1 MAVKKGSGTTIGL
14 RNNKLIFVGIGVL
27 IILVFVGVLSL
38 LRSIYQTETYYV
50 LTQDV
55 QAQSRVTA
63 EMLSPIVTSKDTAP
77 PNAIDPTSADFQAGA
92 VFTRY
97 PLSAGD
103 IITSSNA
110 GGREDI
116 SVGIPDEWVVTSFS
130 VAADDAVGGRIQRG
144 YYFDVMIATSDQ
156 AFYPFVNVLALDTTV
171 SLNSASSSRAAD
183 TEEAHAGQTSQYVVG
198 MPPQDAARLQQIVS
212 QYGGDMKLLLSPRQN
227 EYNAPQLASYS
238 GTFSYEGDTKNMGAG
253 TDRTFTPLNRDEF
266 GRPVAVVDNCSEG
279 NAKLTDE
286 ECAKLAEES
295 PQPPS
300 ESTTTPSTD
309 NDTESSNDQ
318 TSDFEDDSSADD
330 EEGDDFSSDEEDDDP
345 STDSDEETSSP

>member
-27 IILVFVGVLSL
+27 IILVFIGVLSL

-77 PNAIDPTSADFQAGA
+77 PNAIDPTSEDFQAGA

-97 PLSAGD
+97 PLTAGD

-130 VAADDAVGGRIQRG
+130 VSADDAVGGRIQRG
-144 YYFDVMIATSDQ
+144 YYFDIMIATSDQ

-183 TEEAHAGQTSQYVVG
+183 TEEAHAGQTTQYVVG
-198 MPPQDAARLQQIVS
+198 MPPQDAARLQQIVN

-238 GTFSYEGDTKNMGAG
+238 GTFSYEGDTKNMGAQ
-253 TDRTFTPLNRDEF
+253 TDRTFTPLDRDEF
-266 GRPVAVVDNCSEG
+266 GRPISVVDNCSEG

-286 ECAKLAEES
+286 ECAALDENNS
-295 PQPPS
+295 QPS

-309 NDTESSNDQ
+309 TESS
-318 TSDFEDDSSADD
+318 DSSANTEPDTDESQD
-330 EEGDDFSSDEEDDDP
+330 EESSNPSSSEEDGDP
-345 STDSDEETSSP
+345 STDSSEETSGP

>member
-27 IILVFVGVLSL
+27 IILVFVGGLSL
-38 LRSIYQTETYYV
+38 MRSIYQTETYYV

-55 QAQSRVTA
+55 QSQSRVTA
-63 EMLSPIVTSKDTAP
+63 EMLSPIVTSKDTGP
-77 PNAIDPTSADFQAGA
+77 PNAIDPTSEEFQAGA

-103 IITSSNA
+103 IITASNA

-130 VAADDAVGGRIQRG
+130 VSADDAVGGRIQRG
-144 YYFDVMIATSDQ
+144 YYFDIMIATSDQ
-156 AFYPFVNVLALDTTV
+156 SFYPFVNVLALDTTV

-183 TEEAHAGQTSQYVVG
+183 TDEAHAGQTTQYVVG
-198 MPPQDAARLQQIVS
+198 MPPQDAALLQQIVS

-227 EYNAPQLASYS
+227 EYNPPQLASYS
-238 GTFSYEGDTKNMGAG
+238 GTFTFDGETKNMGAQ
-253 TDRTFTPLNRDEF
+253 TDRTFTPADRDEF
-266 GRPVAVVDNCSEG
+266 GRPIDVVDNCSEG

-286 ECAKLAEES
+286 ECAKLAEQN
-295 PQPPS
+295 PGPS

-309 NDTESSNDQ
+309 NESSTEPEESPTPSSND
-318 TSDFEDDSSADD
+318 DD
-330 EEGDDFSSDEEDDDP
+330 EELTDDSA
-345 STDSDEETSSP
+345 EETTGP